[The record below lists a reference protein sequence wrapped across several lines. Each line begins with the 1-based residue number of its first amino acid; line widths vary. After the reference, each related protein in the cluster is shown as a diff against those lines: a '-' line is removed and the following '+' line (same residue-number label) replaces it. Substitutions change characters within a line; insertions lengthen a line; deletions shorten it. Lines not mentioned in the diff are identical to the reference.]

1 MRTNCRAQEH
11 YSMFCGDLNE
21 KEIQTRGDTCIHIA
35 DSLCCTV
42 EANTTL

>member
-1 MRTNCRAQEH
+1 MRTYCIAQETQCSVVT
-11 YSMFCGDLNE
+11 YMG
-21 KEIQTRGDTCIHIA
+21 KESKKRVYPCICIA